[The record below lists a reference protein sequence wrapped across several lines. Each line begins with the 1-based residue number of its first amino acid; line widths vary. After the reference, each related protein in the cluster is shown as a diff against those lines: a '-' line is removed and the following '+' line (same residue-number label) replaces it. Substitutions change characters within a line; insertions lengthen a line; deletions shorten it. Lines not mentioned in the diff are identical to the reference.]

1 MPSRPF
7 LHRSRRRAAICALA
21 AVSLAFFSSGDISLA
36 DERDD
41 AVAKQDEAKRKQQ
54 EVISSL
60 EGVSADLGQAYI
72 SLQNAQ
78 NSLSAAETA
87 LTSAETTLA
96 EKEREQQI
104 ATDRLTTAQ
113 NSLDAVKQEA
123 DASKKTASETSDSVG
138 EIVVSTYQGDN
149 SVTSWSY
156 VLSSQDVED
165 LNRRASAVEIGSGV
179 QEAVL
184 SAAEVERAQNANREA
199 RQNAA
204 TTRVGTPPR
213 PSVMR
218 SPSWPPR
225 SRQPHRRWRA
235 ERATCRLSSIRPTP
249 MRMPLPPESPRST
262 PPTGRPPAPERCHR
276 FPLAPSPRTRWETG
290 TSVTRSPVPSR

>member
-1 MPSRPF
+1 MLGGPQLEEPGGKPLVEAGRQRLGVLETSPGTF
-7 LHRSRRRAAICALA
+7 LTRSTEAL
-21 AVSLAFFSSGDISLA
+21 VGQ
-36 DERDD
+36 
-41 AVAKQDEAKRKQQ
+41 VPQQ

-138 EIVVSTYQGDN
+138 EIV
-149 SVTSWSY
+149 
-156 VLSSQDVED
+156 
-165 LNRRASAVEIGSGV
+165 
-179 QEAVL
+179 
-184 SAAEVERAQNANREA
+184 
-199 RQNAA
+199 
-204 TTRVGTPPR
+204 
-213 PSVMR
+213 
-218 SPSWPPR
+218 
-225 SRQPHRRWRA
+225 
-235 ERATCRLSSIRPTP
+235 
-249 MRMPLPPESPRST
+249 
-262 PPTGRPPAPERCHR
+262 
-276 FPLAPSPRTRWETG
+276 
-290 TSVTRSPVPSR
+290 